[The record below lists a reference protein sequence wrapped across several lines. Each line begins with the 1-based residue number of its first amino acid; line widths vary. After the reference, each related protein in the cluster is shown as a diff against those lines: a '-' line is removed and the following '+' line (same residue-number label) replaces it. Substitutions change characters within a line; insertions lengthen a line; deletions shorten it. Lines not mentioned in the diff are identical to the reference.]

1 MHKKCLVLVSQSWV
15 ELSWDTIQSKQRGRY
30 VIILTFAL
38 MLTIS
43 NRGNQMPPSPIRKL
57 VPYAE
62 AAKKKGVKVYH
73 LNIGQPDIET
83 PPAILDAVRNA
94 DIKVLEYSHSAG
106 NESYRR
112 KLVQYYKSVGINVS
126 HDQILITTGGSE
138 AIMFGFFT
146 CLNPGDEVIIPE
158 PFYAN
163 YNGFACA
170 AGVNVVPITSSIETG
185 FALPPIS
192 DFEKV
197 ITDKT
202 KAIII
207 CSPNNPTGY
216 LYSREEM
223 EALKEICIKYN
234 LYLFSDEAYREFCY
248 DGEYVSAMHLNGLE
262 QHVVLMDT
270 ISKRYSACGA
280 RLGAFVTKNKAVY
293 DAAMKFAQARLSP
306 PGLAQIMGEAAVD
319 LPESYFDA
327 PKAEYLLRRNLL
339 VSRLNAM
346 PGVFCPNP
354 GGAFYAIA
362 KLPIDDSDKFCQWL
376 LEEFSYNNQTVML
389 APATGFYGT
398 AGLGKNEVRL
408 AYVLNLDALNAAMD
422 CLERAL
428 EVYPGKVKTEE
439 KAAAMVK

>member
-1 MHKKCLVLVSQSWV
+1 
-15 ELSWDTIQSKQRGRY
+15 
-30 VIILTFAL
+30 

-62 AAKKKGVKVYH
+62 AAKKKGIKVFH

-112 KLVQYYKSVGINVS
+112 KLVQYYKTVGIDVAY
-126 HDQILITTGGSE
+126 DQIMITTGGSE

-163 YNGFACA
+163 YNSFACA
-170 AGVNVVPITSSIETG
+170 AGVNVVPITSRIETG
-185 FALPPIS
+185 FALPPIA

-197 ITDKT
+197 ITSKT

-223 EALKEICIKYN
+223 EALKEVCIKHN

-248 DGEYVSAMHLNGLE
+248 DGEYVSALHLDGLD

-327 PKAEYLLRRNLL
+327 PKAEYLRRRNLL
-339 VSRLNAM
+339 VKRLNAI

-376 LEEFSYNNQTVML
+376 LEEFSYNNATVML

-408 AYVLNLDALNAAMD
+408 AYVLNLDSLNKALD
-422 CLERAL
+422 CLEKAL
-428 EVYPGKVKTEE
+428 EVYPGKVDTE
-439 KAAAMVK
+439 KLAAVAVK